1 MKNQGIR
8 MKVQGKGIQLLTL
21 KQQCRVRGLVCLMV
35 LAVGAL
41 SMGNSQP
48 PLPGHSVQEP
58 STVMQTKPASADI
71 ANVPTVAPQHQ
82 TAEQERRNEITA
94 DTAKLLQLANELKV
108 EMDKSSK
115 DMLSLSVVRKAE
127 EIEKLAHKVR
137 ERMKSS
143 MGN

>member
-1 MKNQGIR
+1 MTDRR
-8 MKVQGKGIQLLTL
+8 MQSHRWL
-21 KQQCRVRGLVCLMV
+21 RGSPMRQLVCLLV
-35 LAVGAL
+35 LGVGAL
-41 SMGNSQP
+41 SFGSSQT
-48 PLPGHSVQEP
+48 PGRGSGVQDASSVP
-58 STVMQTKPASADI
+58 KTGSTDVANTQTD
-71 ANVPTVAPQHQ
+71 PQKHQ
-82 TAEQERRNEITA
+82 ATAELERKNEITA

-127 EIEKLAHKVR
+127 EIEKLAHKLR